1 MFAVITAGG
10 KQHIVREGQVLGV
23 EKIDLEVG
31 ASMTF
36 DALLVA
42 SDDGATVKVGT
53 PVVKDAKVTAVV
65 SEHGRADKVSVIKYK
80 RKTRYRR
87 NVGHRQ
93 PWTKI
98 TIQTIA

>member
-10 KQHIVREGQVLGV
+10 KQHIVREGQVLSV
-23 EKIDLEVG
+23 EKIDLEIG
-31 ASMTF
+31 APMTF

-53 PVVKDAKVTAVV
+53 PVVADAKVTAVIT
-65 SEHGRADKVSVIKYK
+65 EHGRAKKISVIKYK
-80 RKTRYRR
+80 PKTRYRR

>member
-10 KQHIVREGQVLGV
+10 KQHIVREGQVLSV

-31 ASMTF
+31 APMTF
-36 DALLVA
+36 EALLVA

-53 PVVKDAKVTAVV
+53 PIVKDAKVTAIV
-65 SEHGRADKVSVIKYK
+65 SEHGRAEKVSIIKYK
-80 RKTRYRR
+80 PKTRYRR

-98 TIQTIA
+98 TIQSIA

>member
-10 KQHIVREGQVLGV
+10 KQHIVREGQVLSV
-23 EKIDLEVG
+23 EKIDMEVG
-31 ASMTF
+31 SPLSF

-53 PVVKDAKVTAVV
+53 PTVTDAKVTAVI
-65 SEHGRADKVSVIKYK
+65 SEHGRAEKISVIKYK
-80 RKTRYRR
+80 PKTRYRR

>member
-1 MFAVITAGG
+1 MFAVIMAGG
-10 KQHIVREGQVLGV
+10 KQHIVREGQVLSV
-23 EKIDLEVG
+23 EKIELEVG
-31 ASMTF
+31 APMTF

-42 SDDGATVKVGT
+42 SDDGETVKVGN
-53 PVVKDAKVTAVV
+53 PVVKGAKVTAVI
-65 SEHGRADKVSVIKYK
+65 SEHGRAEKVSVIKYK
-80 RKTRYRR
+80 PKTRYRR

>member
-10 KQHIVREGQVLGV
+10 KQHIVREGQVLSV
-23 EKIDLEVG
+23 EKIELEVG
-31 ASMTF
+31 APMTF
-36 DALLVA
+36 EALLVA

-53 PVVKDAKVTAVV
+53 PIVTGAVVKAVV
-65 SEHGRADKVSVIKYK
+65 SEHGRADKISVIKYK
-80 RKTRYRR
+80 PKTRYRR

-98 TIQTIA
+98 TIESIA